1 MHTIEIYKDGS
12 FVLRIQS
19 PIAYTAT
26 YQAAEFLCV
35 NRIMILDNAGMGSIT
50 VEARDNH
57 LYSTAEY
64 TFKYEVID

>member
-35 NRIMILDNAGMGSIT
+35 NRIMILDNVGMGSIT
-50 VEARDNH
+50 LAADPQ
-57 LYSTAEY
+57 SQGEY
-64 TFKYEVID
+64 TFNYEVIG